1 LPYAVRGALQSSNLN
16 LAGSSTAAVWQCSDR
31 DCPPGIVEKS
41 ARGMCPKLGL
51 NAPSALAVLSANC
64 ISERLS
70 PCRDGGADNSGAHSS
85 GANGDGGD
93 DDNNTAARKQTP

>member
-1 LPYAVRGALQSSNLN
+1 MRVAALCNHQTSIWRAVLPQP
-16 LAGSSTAAVWQCSDR
+16 AGSAQIRTVQ
-31 DCPPGIVEKS
+31 PGIVEKS

-51 NAPSALAVLSANC
+51 NAPSALAVFSANC

-85 GANGDGGD
+85 GANGDDGD
-93 DDNNTAARKQTP
+93 DDNNTAARKRTP